1 MKTKPETQESS
12 VTTAFAELGRLEH
25 ERAEFAAAK
34 QSIRAT
40 LDRQGREL
48 KLLRERLEA
57 ERPRALA
64 RVRRERIRREQLRE
78 QLTARLIAEAESAH
92 DERLALIRAELEAKR
107 LRLAAL
113 ETGVPVQHPS
123 RRWLE
128 WSVPV
133 AACALVAFLGFAL
146 FDAEHAVAQTTTIE
160 PVTVESTEVR
170 PEPVVE
176 PTIAPVPA
184 PVPDV
189 KPQPEPE
196 LAPKPIKKSH
206 TKKTSHS
213 KQSTDEPKPDSKPL
227 IKKNSNP
234 LKLDNEDGNPLSRS

>member
-25 ERAEFAAAK
+25 ERAEFAANK

-57 ERPRALA
+57 ERPRAIA
-64 RVRRERIRREQLRE
+64 RVRRERIRRERHRE

-92 DERLALIRAELEAKR
+92 DERLTLIRAELEAKR

-113 ETGVPVQHPS
+113 ETDVPVEHPS

-133 AACALVAFLGFAL
+133 AACTLVALLGFAL

-160 PVTVESTEVR
+160 PVAVKSTEVR

-176 PTIAPVPA
+176 PTIAPVP
-184 PVPDV
+184 V
-189 KPQPEPE
+189 PE
-196 LAPKPIKKSH
+196 LAPEPEPAPQPIKKSQ
-206 TKKTSHS
+206 TKKSQT
-213 KQSTDEPKPDSKPL
+213 KKSTDESKPDSKPL

-234 LKLDNEDGNPLSRS
+234 LKLDNEDGNPLSR